1 MIDFIKK
8 LFIPK
13 YKPMGHFRP
22 CLADTYSNEA
32 QSRGLGSKNEND
44 ICPRCLGGG
53 QNIQNKFL
61 STKFSQHLSGMA
73 VMLWEYL
80 TLSISK

>member
-13 YKPMGHFRP
+13 YKPMGQSRP
-22 CLADTYSNEA
+22 CLAETTTQMKRLVMIWVPKMKMIFA
-32 QSRGLGSKNEND
+32 LAASR
-44 ICPRCLGGG
+44 GG

-61 STKFSQHLSGMA
+61 STKFSQHLSNMA
-73 VMLWEYL
+73 VML
-80 TLSISK
+80 